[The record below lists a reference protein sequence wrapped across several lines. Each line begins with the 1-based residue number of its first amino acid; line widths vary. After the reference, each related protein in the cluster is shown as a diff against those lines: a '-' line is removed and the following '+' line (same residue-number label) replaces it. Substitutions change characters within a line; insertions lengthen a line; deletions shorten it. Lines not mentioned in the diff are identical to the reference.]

1 MNEISIQTFADT
13 VKQKLLQHLSASY
26 PNLNIHLHQVP
37 KPGGILLTGLSIQ
50 APGSSVAP
58 VFYLDDHYYHY
69 REGTSMDDILCEL
82 VQAYEIC
89 NHEVPEID
97 CKSLTDWNYSKPH
110 IVGRFINISG
120 QPGDRYFTTRPV
132 TEMIGTDIGI
142 VYDIDLFSFTGKA
155 FVMPVDFTLMDT
167 WKITVQDLEE
177 TARENL
183 PKLRPVFYDTIINM
197 LKDTT
202 DYRRNEQGIMDTS
215 IKEMAASID
224 IQTFPELPVYVVT
237 NTQRCNGAISIT
249 YPGVY
254 EEIRQIFKEDF
265 YILPSSVHECMC
277 VPKSCSSPEELLSV
291 VTEINHTT
299 ISKTSFLCDD
309 VFEMKNGQLAP
320 ALSPDERNQAL
331 LHNVP
336 L

>member
-1 MNEISIQTFADT
+1 MNEISIQAFAEIM
-13 VKQKLLQHLSASY
+13 KQKLLQQLSAND
-26 PNLNIHLHQVP
+26 PNVSIHLHQVP
-37 KPGGILLTGLSIQ
+37 KPGGILLTGLSIRTSDSFI
-50 APGSSVAP
+50 APII
-58 VFYLDDHYYHY
+58 YLDDHYCNY
-69 REGTSMDDILCEL
+69 RSGTNMDDILCEL
-82 VQAYEIC
+82 AQAYETC
-89 NHEVPEID
+89 SREVPNID
-97 CKSLTDWNYSKPH
+97 CKSLTDWNYSKSQ
-110 IVGRFINISG
+110 IVGRFINIG
-120 QPGDRYFTTRPV
+120 NQPGDRYLTTRPV
-132 TEMIGTDIGI
+132 TEISGTDIGI
-142 VYDIDLFSFTGKA
+142 VYDIDLLALTDKTL
-155 FVMPVDFTLMDT
+155 VMPIDFTLLDI

-215 IKEMAASID
+215 LKEMAASID
-224 IQTFPELPVYVVT
+224 IQAFPELPVYVVT